1 MEVLKKKERIGRIFL
16 FLCAGLLFY
25 KPLNL
30 FAVDFER
37 MQKEIDGYLAGKK
50 FNFEKTYIIKIGTL
64 APEKTPWTDIPRN
77 YIIPKILDVSNGK
90 VKVVLYSSGVM
101 GDDPDV
107 VRKVRLGQLQ
117 GCGCTATGLYI
128 LAPELSVF
136 SLPFMFSD
144 YEEVNYVLDRVRP
157 DIEAILKKR
166 NLFPFAIIHTGFMFL
181 FSKEMINSLNTMRKN
196 KVLTWFGKIEQETLK
211 TLGINPIP
219 LSVPEVVMG
228 LRSGLITAH
237 FSPPVWSLSA
247 QAYLSTPFS
256 MEPPFFYAPAGV
268 IVDANSIKDIPSEAI
283 SLTKDIMKIGEKYW
297 AEAVV
302 EYEQKAISAFKE
314 MGIKFVRMEEGD
326 IKEVKKKSE
335 ELWWRLAEEGLYP
348 RDFLEKVIRAKE
360 EFKLKIK
367 R

>member
-1 MEVLKKKERIGRIFL
+1 MEFLRKKKMVVKIFL
-16 FLCAGLLFY
+16 FLCAGSFFY

-30 FAVDFER
+30 LAVDFEKVER
-37 MQKEIDGYLAGKK
+37 EIDGFLTGKK
-50 FNFEKTYIIKIGTL
+50 FNFEKIYTLKIGTL

-90 VKVVLYSSGVM
+90 VKVVFYSSGVM

-107 VRKVRLGQLQ
+107 VRKMRLGQLQ

-144 YEEVNYVLDRVRP
+144 YEEVNYVLDKLRP
-157 DIEAILKKR
+157 EIESILKNK
-166 NLFPFAIIHTGFMFL
+166 NLVPFSIIHTGFMFL

-211 TLGINPIP
+211 TIGINPIP

-256 MEPPFFYAPAGV
+256 MEPPFFYSPGGV
-268 IVDANSIKDIPSEAI
+268 IVDANSIKDIPPEAI
-283 SLTKDIMKIGEKYW
+283 SLSKDIMRIVEKYW

-302 EYEQKAISAFKE
+302 EYEQKTISAFKE

-326 IKEVKKKSE
+326 LKEVKKRSQ

-360 EFKLKIK
+360 DFRLKIK